1 MLERV
6 PEIREPHSQLLRVT
20 LEVDNARAYWQRVG
34 RPTTQDE
41 AERAFVEY
49 WFGTKSMERVRD
61 LLSAFR
67 NRFDAYPDALEA
79 LHAWTD
85 IDRASRVLICH
96 WHLQLADPIYRRFTG
111 ELLPERRAA
120 GRKDISRGPVLR
132 WVNTLEEYARWSPA
146 TRAGYAS
153 KLLSAAHAAG
163 LIASIRDPRPLVLPR
178 VSAPALGYLMYL
190 LRGVEFEGSLHA
202 NPYLR
207 SVGLEGSLVDDRL
220 RSLAGLSYRRIGDLS
235 EITWEYESLADW
247 VRHTRAA
254 A

>member
-20 LEVDNARAYWQRVG
+20 LEADNARAYWQRVG
-34 RPTTQDE
+34 HPTTQDE
-41 AERAFVEY
+41 ADRAFVEY

-61 LLSAFR
+61 R
-67 NRFDAYPDALEA
+67 P
-79 LHAWTD
+79 T
-85 IDRASRVLICH
+85 
-96 WHLQLADPIYRRFTG
+96 
-111 ELLPERRAA
+111 
-120 GRKDISRGPVLR
+120 
-132 WVNTLEEYARWSPA
+132 
-146 TRAGYAS
+146 
-153 KLLSAAHAAG
+153 
-163 LIASIRDPRPLVLPR
+163 PLVLPR
-178 VSAPALGYLMYL
+178 VSAGALGYPLYL

-220 RSLAGLSYRRIGDLS
+220 RTIAGLTYRRIGDLS